1 LTEAERSDLENT
13 LIELDEVTAE
23 ARMIAGRIGSGEGD
37 YMLAAYEELRQAIK
51 RFIGE

>member
-1 LTEAERSDLENT
+1 VTEAERSDLENT

-23 ARMIAGRIGSGEGD
+23 ARIIAGRMGNVEGD
-37 YMLAAYEELRQAIK
+37 YMLAAYEELRRSIK